1 MLTEK
6 EDAEAEATQDQHKGS
21 ISANSTEDEE
31 EKYTAGAFATYVI
44 RISDPLDC
52 GCY

>member
-6 EDAEAEATQDQHKGS
+6 EDAEAEAMQGQLKGS
-21 ISANSTEDEE
+21 ISAGSTEDEE

-44 RISDPLDC
+44 SIYEFLV
-52 GCY
+52 